1 MLFDKELSRNGR
13 LYWNGNI
20 TDTNELLKILG
31 LNYDDAY
38 EFIEMFKSVHNEKKN
53 FMEYIGLKKDFSH
66 KADIDFI
73 KLSVEKISSTSSIFS
88 IQLIM
93 EYLYLDEN
101 ILQDYK
107 DWNYRINFPG
117 IVSGSNWSL
126 VLPVSLEKLNE
137 LGINSEIKEINL
149 KYGRI

>member
-1 MLFDKELSRNGR
+1 
-13 LYWNGNI
+13 
-20 TDTNELLKILG
+20 

-38 EFIEMFKSVHNEKKN
+38 EFIEMFKSVHNEKNN
-53 FMEYIGLKKDFSH
+53 FMEYIGIKKELSH
-66 KADIDFI
+66 KADTD
-73 KLSVEKISSTSSIFS
+73 LVRSSVEKISSTSSIFS

-93 EYLYLDEN
+93 EYLYLNAD
-101 ILQDYK
+101 ILQNFKGWD
-107 DWNYRINFPG
+107 YRINFPG
-117 IVSGSNWSL
+117 TVRSDNWSL